1 MSIRRKRK
9 KKDTNSKKYSFEKRM
24 FCCSNGLYLRLA
36 GVTSGLKAEGKQ
48 MIYIQ
53 VVWEAT
59 GGRRTASMRKVADR
73 EKTRAFRK
81 KGKQSIGRQA
91 IGRQETC
98 WQATEISTAS
108 RHVLGRKANIKQ
120 KYRTVERHVLL
131 KWTCQLSW
139 LITIKL
145 NNSEHSSFGQMLLY
159 HILGTGTASKMNRF
173 NAAYKATVAWKV
185 PMVHLLY
192 WQKCLGKYNRSI
204 IVRLHN

>member
-120 KYRTVERHVLL
+120 KYRTVERHAADRDVTHKQRQTERRKAGITQSDLDSGQADNGRLAGNTIARQILHFLL
-131 KWTCQLSW
+131 K
-139 LITIKL
+139 
-145 NNSEHSSFGQMLLY
+145 NMRG
-159 HILGTGTASKMNRF
+159 G
-173 NAAYKATVAWKV
+173 
-185 PMVHLLY
+185 
-192 WQKCLGKYNRSI
+192 RS
-204 IVRLHN
+204 